1 MEKSNIISNYFITD
15 YKALLRTTEQL
26 FKDKQIQSYLT
37 SEQNV
42 ILYELLKIENYDV
55 KLKHWTDL
63 LDGKLKLQSSLIEND
78 HSVDENNKDEV
89 IDEFLKMDLQ
99 NLQERLSSDGFLSA
113 LSLKIRYCLWEQP
126 LRIWLQDDLKDY
138 KLLRIYNE
146 YKTSTLEANDDDNDD
161 MLDDIKYVIMDP
173 SESQDTSTNQDNQ
186 NKDITVNPVTNN
198 DDDDYDMDD
207 EEEEAQQSAPKESS
221 ESG

>member
-1 MEKSNIISNYFITD
+1 M
-15 YKALLRTTEQL
+15 RTTEQL

-161 MLDDIKYVIMDP
+161 MLDDIKYVIMDLAKVRIRRP
-173 SESQDTSTNQDNQ
+173 IKIIKIRTLLLTQSPTKMRMIMTWMMRKKKL
-186 NKDITVNPVTNN
+186 NKARQRNLVKLMTT
-198 DDDDYDMDD
+198 
-207 EEEEAQQSAPKESS
+207 
-221 ESG
+221 